1 MNKRR
6 MCFAVDLRDD
16 KDIIERYKE
25 LHMPGGP
32 PAAVTRSL
40 RDAGISELE
49 IYLIANRLFM
59 IMEVDERYSANEKSR
74 VDAHIPEVRTWN
86 ALMET
91 LQQELPFSNPDV
103 ASGKWR
109 CMERIYSLAAQP

>member
-1 MNKRR
+1 
-6 MCFAVDLRDD
+6 MCFAVDLKDD

-32 PAAVTRSL
+32 PAAVTKSL
-40 RDAGISELE
+40 RNAGIAELE
-49 IYLIANRLFM
+49 IYLIGNRLFM
-59 IMEVDERYSANEKSR
+59 IMEVGERYSANEKSR
-74 VDAHIPEVRTWN
+74 VDAHIPKVQTWN

-91 LQQELPFSNPDV
+91 LQQELPFSTPDV

-109 CMERIYSLAAQP
+109 CMERIYSLSAQP